1 MVNVDTVVH
10 WVIFCVHQFHC
21 YQSSYV
27 LFLYA
32 FLVFFCISMVMVVE
46 LFWYDLLIKYTN
58 LPDLKMKILFYLL
71 NNGGL
76 IAIALPIMSKMFGKW
91 AIEINLDLCGA
102 YSVNVIKIYYSISI
116 VANCVWLLSFTFN
129 REAKT

>member
-1 MVNVDTVVH
+1 
-10 WVIFCVHQFHC
+10 
-21 YQSSYV
+21 
-27 LFLYA
+27 
-32 FLVFFCISMVMVVE
+32 MVMVVE

-102 YSVNVIKIYYSISI
+102 YSVDVIVIWHSSGCRRYLFRFRKEKILKICI
-116 VANCVWLLSFTFN
+116 CH
-129 REAKT
+129 